1 MKKIVR
7 QQNYLKALIDSQENK
22 PISRQALRCIIRAN
36 LEPLLDKPEESV
48 VLHRIINRKGLLGII
63 KRLDFSDIES
73 YDFSDE
79 SANLREKVWA
89 DTEFLCVLTHRFV
102 SIMLWDNRTDDE
114 HSVRYYSIYNSKLQ
128 NEALDIIN
136 RNVISDLKNFQERF
150 KPDRRDNIL
159 LNSSI
164 RRLIENLDEAS
175 KDAVLGFAEYQTAKT
190 EDYANQNTRVIA
202 HEIRNQLSIC
212 DLYTEIIKKYCMKNK
227 IEDNTISNALKS
239 LARSVKMANNM
250 LIALKSSENC
260 ELKPHRLQE
269 IIKEAQNL
277 TKVYFECKNIE
288 YIVENDVDEVILAD
302 EDKFISAVIN
312 LVKNASE
319 AFDTENDLK
328 DGKYIKIKTE
338 KDGDFAVIRISNN
351 AGRISNPDEIFKK
364 GFTTKTTGSG
374 LGLAICKQTIEE
386 QFGQIKLEHTGDDY
400 TEFVIKIGL
409 V

>member
-136 RNVISDLKNFQERF
+136 RNVIIDLKNFQERF

>member
-1 MKKIVR
+1 M
-7 QQNYLKALIDSQENK
+7 
-22 PISRQALRCIIRAN
+22 
-36 LEPLLDKPEESV
+36 
-48 VLHRIINRKGLLGII
+48 
-63 KRLDFSDIES
+63 
-73 YDFSDE
+73 
-79 SANLREKVWA
+79 
-89 DTEFLCVLTHRFV
+89 
-102 SIMLWDNRTDDE
+102 
-114 HSVRYYSIYNSKLQ
+114 
-128 NEALDIIN
+128 
-136 RNVISDLKNFQERF
+136 
-150 KPDRRDNIL
+150 
-159 LNSSI
+159 
-164 RRLIENLDEAS
+164 
-175 KDAVLGFAEYQTAKT
+175 
-190 EDYANQNTRVIA
+190 
-202 HEIRNQLSIC
+202 
-212 DLYTEIIKKYCMKNK
+212 
-227 IEDNTISNALKS
+227 
-239 LARSVKMANNM
+239 
-250 LIALKSSENC
+250 
-260 ELKPHRLQE
+260 
-269 IIKEAQNL
+269 